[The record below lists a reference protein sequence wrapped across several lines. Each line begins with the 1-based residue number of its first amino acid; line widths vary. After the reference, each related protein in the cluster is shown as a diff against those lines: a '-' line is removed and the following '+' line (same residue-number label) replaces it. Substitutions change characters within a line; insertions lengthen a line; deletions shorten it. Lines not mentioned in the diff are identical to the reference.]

1 MAATATIV
9 TPAVARMLDP
19 LRTPTLETMMIAG
32 ESLSPAVMAKWTEHV
47 PVFNL
52 YGPCECTALCTA
64 MKYEKGSRTDKILI
78 GRGVGCSTWVVNSEM
93 DELVPIGTVG
103 ELIIQGPN
111 VGCGYLNQSANIADA
126 FICNP
131 SWLSS
136 RHDGGEYEQSRGYVT
151 GDLVRYDDNGY
162 LDFLGRK
169 DTQRKIRGQR
179 FDLSEVEDCAHAIL
193 GGGIEVVAEVCTA
206 ADAPGTNLL
215 VGFVRVSDQNTALKQ
230 NLNISHKGLIMSAD
244 QGIREIGLKL
254 KTSMSKVLPAYMIP
268 TTVVK
273 LSRTP
278 WILPSMKIDRN
289 ALRLSIGEMSRA
301 QISEYE
307 TGETSSSVMP
317 ATETQRLLQNIWAAT
332 LGMQAANIG
341 LNANFFQL
349 GGDSVSAIQLI
360 STARTQ
366 GMHIKMA
373 NVLKNPKLSD
383 MALALETL
391 PAEDAT
397 ESLVAPF
404 SLLGGLDSKAIVHE
418 VARCC
423 NVREAQIEDVY
434 PCTPLQ
440 EGMMAL
446 SMKKFGSLV
455 ACTVYE
461 LPKNIDF
468 PRLRAAWTAT
478 ARANSIMRTRI
489 VHLGRVGM
497 VQVVL
502 ANDPTFDAALT
513 LEDCLSSHCNE
524 SLCLGSTLDYFACIG
539 ENTDRPKYVVRKMHH
554 AICDGWQDN
563 ILLEQLTRAYQG
575 EQLPKETMFNTFVRY
590 VLNQNNEKA
599 SAFWR
604 EQLSGAPPVT
614 FPVKRSAT
622 YTPWASDSRKH
633 YVRLPSGLSDP
644 HFTLSTSI
652 RLAWALVLG
661 EYTTSGDVVFGAT
674 LTGRNA
680 PVTGIEKVTGPAI
693 ATVPL
698 RVRLNYQD
706 TVHCALDKIQE
717 QAIAMLPYEQTGLQ
731 HIRKLGAKIAEI
743 CDFQTLIVIQP
754 PETAN
759 DIAVL
764 KKCDHQPD
772 ARFPFG
778 SFGLVLECT
787 ISNDREKV
795 AVKAQV
801 DRSMLDPEQVDN
813 ILKQF
818 DSVLS
823 QICKYSSRR
832 LAEIEVVSPEDVA
845 KLRRWNAKM
854 PSSVDR
860 TLHDLFGERCHA
872 HPMAPAVSTSL
883 EGLNYSELDDLSSRL
898 ATHLRTIGIRQGVVV
913 PLFVGNSCM
922 SALAMLGVLKSGGTC
937 ACLDLGQPRQRLDHI
952 LHEVD
957 AKIALVAGSKSSLL
971 GNFDVEFIPL
981 TRSWLETLP
990 RVVDVEWPQDP
1001 TGAAFLVFTSGS
1013 TKAPKGIVLE
1023 HKALA
1028 SGVSSFIAFCGL
1040 ELGCRMLQF
1049 ASSVFDVFIY
1059 EHLTALLAGGCLC
1072 IPSEHEKMNGIAD
1085 FALKTKPNLAIL
1097 TSTAVKSIDIIPSMR
1112 TLGLAGEP
1120 INLDA
1125 VSLWEPL
1132 ARLVNVAAEVLH
1144 IKAQDDPCLIAFVST
1159 SPTVE
1164 FGSRGLILPP
1174 EHRLLRAHVVLQ
1186 ELSKTLPAY
1195 MIPSALL
1202 PVRYLPKSA
1211 SDKLDRKQL
1220 RQATAE
1226 LTVEDL
1232 MAYSSHDLPKL
1243 EAPKTSEERLM
1254 SNLWAGVLGKSLET
1268 IGSNSNFFHLGG
1280 DSVGAMRLVSAAR
1293 SKKRLLTVQNIFKV
1307 PVLSDLTREWAAVSQ
1322 ERENKQAWSPFSL
1335 LTSFFLAEHV
1345 SKQFQIDIDDVVDV
1359 LPATFHQAWEIQVV
1373 SPCYVFHFDDGV
1385 DLDRLL
1391 KSWDQ
1396 VVEKH
1401 EILRTVIIPYGDK
1414 YLQII
1419 LNKLGYG
1426 IEFHSVEEMSPNFI
1440 ERHSKTDPPAAGKSL
1455 LDIMVVKAGDQIA
1468 LSLRISHVLYDGWC
1482 IGEYWKDWGTAFAG
1496 SKITEK
1502 VQLRNFLYTTAK
1514 ADLNASYDYW
1524 RNLLAGSVPTLFRGT
1539 CNDDSVST
1547 EERITQTTRT
1557 ITLGSIP
1564 ETCTMATFI
1573 KASWVMTLA
1582 RRLLTLDIVMTQLSN
1597 GRRSGPENSEDVIG
1611 PCLGYFPVRVTIQKH
1626 WKALD
1631 IFQFIQNQDVES
1643 MSFENV
1649 QLHDLV
1655 AKCTDWPSDMRQYL
1669 GSILFHTGEEWVKSK
1684 CLEIQDRE
1692 YPITVNHVGY
1702 MPRSVDLDTSV
1713 IGSQLEIG
1721 FLTSSRFLS
1730 ERALE
1735 EVADDFCAAVLHLSK
1750 GQDVLCSDF
1759 ISA

>member
-1 MAATATIV
+1 MLSHSDRAKIWEWNSHVPRAESVCVHELIKEAVLANPNLTALKAWDGQLTYQELDDTSSHLATWLRSEGLGRGVTLPLLFEKSMYATVALLGVIKAGASFVQLDVTLPEARLKDIVSQIDAPLLLASTSKVDLAGRLGSHRLAVVSEGAQTLQNLPDVDFPLLISNPSDTLYIVFTSGSTGKPKGAIICHSNVSSSAKTALPYLGIDSNTRWFDFCSYAFDASVYHVLLTLIAGGCVCVPSEEDRIERPEATLTAMAATATLV

-32 ESLSPAVMAKWTEHV
+32 ESLSAVVMARWTEHV

-64 MKYEKGSRTDKILI
+64 MKYEKGSRKDKILI
-78 GRGVGCSTWVVNSEM
+78 GRGVGCSAWVVNSEM

-111 VGCGYLNQSANIADA
+111 VGCGYLNNSANMADA

-131 SWLSS
+131 TWLSS
-136 RHDGGEYEQSRGYVT
+136 GHDGRENEQSRAYVT

-179 FDLSEVEDCAHAIL
+179 FDLTEVENCAHAIL

-230 NLNISHKGLIMSAD
+230 NLNTCDKGLIMSAD
-244 QGIREIGLKL
+244 QEIRDIGLKL
-254 KTSMSKVLPAYMIP
+254 KTSISRVLPAYMIP
-268 TTVVK
+268 TAVVK

-278 WILPSMKIDRN
+278 WILPSMKIDRK

-307 TGETSSSVMP
+307 TGQTNVPVMP

-373 NVLKNPKLSD
+373 NVLKNPNLSD
-383 MALALETL
+383 MALALETR
-391 PAEDAT
+391 PEEDAT

-446 SMKKFGSLV
+446 SMKKVGSLV

-461 LPKNIDF
+461 LPRNIDF
-468 PRLRAAWTAT
+468 SRLRAAWIAT

-513 LEDCLSSHCNE
+513 LEDCLSSHSNE
-524 SLCLGSTLDYFACIG
+524 SLCLGSALDYFACIG
-539 ENTDRPKYVVRKMHH
+539 ENYDGPKYVVRKMHH
-554 AICDGWQDN
+554 AVCDGWQDH

-575 EQLPKETMFNTFVRY
+575 EQIPKETMFNTFVRY

-614 FPVKRSAT
+614 FPVKRSAA
-622 YTPWASDSRKH
+622 YTPWASDSREH
-633 YVRLPSGLSDP
+633 YVHLPSGSSDP

-698 RVRLNYQD
+698 RIRLDYQD
-706 TVHCALDKIQE
+706 TVHCALYKIQE

-731 HIRKLGAKIAEI
+731 HIRKLGAEIANI
-743 CDFQTLIVIQP
+743 CDFQTLIVVQP
-754 PETAN
+754 PVTAN
-759 DIAVL
+759 DIAIL
-764 KKCDHQPD
+764 KKCDQQPD
-772 ARFPFG
+772 ASFPFG
-778 SFGLVLECT
+778 SYGLVLECT
-787 ISNDREKV
+787 ISSDRKKV

-801 DRSMLDPEQVDN
+801 DSSMLDPEQVDN

-823 QICKYSSRR
+823 QICKYSRRR
-832 LAEIEVVSPEDVA
+832 LAEIEVISPEDVS

-860 TLHDLFGERCHA
+860 TLHDLFGEQCHA
-872 HPMAPAVSTSL
+872 HPMAPAISTSL

-898 ATHLRTIGIRQGVVV
+898 ATHLQTLGVRQGVVV
-913 PLFVGNSCM
+913 PLFVGNSSM
-922 SALAMLGVLKSGGTC
+922 SPLAMLGVLKSGGTC
-937 ACLDLGQPRQRLDHI
+937 ACLDLGQPKKRLDHI
-952 LHEVD
+952 IHEVD
-957 AKIALVAGSKSSLL
+957 AKIALVAGSKSHLL

-981 TRSWLETLP
+981 TRSWLEALP
-990 RVVDVEWPQDP
+990 RVVDVEWPQDA

-1023 HKALA
+1023 HEALS

-1040 ELGCRMLQF
+1040 DLRCRMLQF

-1059 EHLTALLAGGCLC
+1059 EHLTVLLAGGCIC
-1072 IPSEHEKMNGIAD
+1072 IPSEHEKLNGIAD
-1085 FALKTKPNLAIL
+1085 FASKTKPNSAIL
-1097 TSTAVKSIDIIPSMR
+1097 TSTAVRSIDIIPSMR
-1112 TLGLAGEP
+1112 MLALAGEP
-1120 INLDA
+1120 VNLDA
-1125 VSLWEPL
+1125 VRLWEPE
-1132 ARLVNVAAEVLH
+1132 ARLVNGKPCRLRYKIYLMLKLFKSMVLVNAAS
-1144 IKAQDDPCLIAFVST
+1144 A
-1159 SPTVE
+1159 
-1164 FGSRGLILPP
+1164 
-1174 EHRLLRAHVVLQ
+1174 
-1186 ELSKTLPAY
+1186 LPASS
-1195 MIPSALL
+1195 IRL
-1202 PVRYLPKSA
+1202 
-1211 SDKLDRKQL
+1211 
-1220 RQATAE
+1220 AE
-1226 LTVEDL
+1226 
-1232 MAYSSHDLPKL
+1232 Y
-1243 EAPKTSEERLM
+1243 
-1254 SNLWAGVLGKSLET
+1254 
-1268 IGSNSNFFHLGG
+1268 
-1280 DSVGAMRLVSAAR
+1280 
-1293 SKKRLLTVQNIFKV
+1293 LLT
-1307 PVLSDLTREWAAVSQ
+1307 P
-1322 ERENKQAWSPFSL
+1322 
-1335 LTSFFLAEHV
+1335 
-1345 SKQFQIDIDDVVDV
+1345 
-1359 LPATFHQAWEIQVV
+1359 
-1373 SPCYVFHFDDGV
+1373 
-1385 DLDRLL
+1385 
-1391 KSWDQ
+1391 
-1396 VVEKH
+1396 
-1401 EILRTVIIPYGDK
+1401 
-1414 YLQII
+1414 
-1419 LNKLGYG
+1419 
-1426 IEFHSVEEMSPNFI
+1426 
-1440 ERHSKTDPPAAGKSL
+1440 
-1455 LDIMVVKAGDQIA
+1455 
-1468 LSLRISHVLYDGWC
+1468 
-1482 IGEYWKDWGTAFAG
+1482 
-1496 SKITEK
+1496 
-1502 VQLRNFLYTTAK
+1502 
-1514 ADLNASYDYW
+1514 
-1524 RNLLAGSVPTLFRGT
+1524 
-1539 CNDDSVST
+1539 
-1547 EERITQTTRT
+1547 
-1557 ITLGSIP
+1557 
-1564 ETCTMATFI
+1564 
-1573 KASWVMTLA
+1573 
-1582 RRLLTLDIVMTQLSN
+1582 
-1597 GRRSGPENSEDVIG
+1597 
-1611 PCLGYFPVRVTIQKH
+1611 
-1626 WKALD
+1626 
-1631 IFQFIQNQDVES
+1631 
-1643 MSFENV
+1643 
-1649 QLHDLV
+1649 
-1655 AKCTDWPSDMRQYL
+1655 
-1669 GSILFHTGEEWVKSK
+1669 
-1684 CLEIQDRE
+1684 
-1692 YPITVNHVGY
+1692 
-1702 MPRSVDLDTSV
+1702 
-1713 IGSQLEIG
+1713 
-1721 FLTSSRFLS
+1721 
-1730 ERALE
+1730 
-1735 EVADDFCAAVLHLSK
+1735 
-1750 GQDVLCSDF
+1750 
-1759 ISA
+1759 